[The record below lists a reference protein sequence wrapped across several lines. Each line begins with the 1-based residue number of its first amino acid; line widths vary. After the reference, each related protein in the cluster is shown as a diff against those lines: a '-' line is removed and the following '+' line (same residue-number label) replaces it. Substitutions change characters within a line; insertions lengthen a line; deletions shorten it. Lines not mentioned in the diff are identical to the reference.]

1 MEEQLQSSNRDNQNL
16 IIRLKGQ
23 KEIILKT
30 NKLAQIE
37 IERREQA
44 KKLIVYTPI
53 YQYIESQL
61 QIKEQAK
68 SLMTEKDWKDLENT
82 IDNLYVGFIPRLRYL
97 REMSDFE
104 FRVCLLIK
112 IEIKISDIARL
123 TTHSIESISSVRRR
137 LYEKIHKKKGTPK
150 DWDDFILSL

>member
-1 MEEQLQSSNRDNQNL
+1 MTLVL
-16 IIRLKGQ
+16 ILVIWLLETGAT
-23 KEIILKT
+23 ITT
-30 NKLAQIE
+30 NNIW
-37 IERREQA
+37 
-44 KKLIVYTPI
+44 V
-53 YQYIESQL
+53 

-150 DWDDFILSL
+150 EWDDFILSLWVFINAHIFAHWYKLEEIKFALFLCT